1 MLHFDLVYLARLHC
15 ASHQMNWAVT
25 WCLRF
30 SSPHSQAYFLLW
42 GVLAKP
48 DWTEAWTSWK
58 AEPPSCSVAQLKAIV
73 GVCIS
78 FCCCSVCLRIWQQ
91 NCHLLFCTCLCLWES
106 CYSVSGC
113 CATVNACVCVCGC
126 RVVANPAL
134 TYTNYFMFFLKS
146 SCFSWFALCSPKQGF
161 VIKQV
166 SQWCQIWWISLQ
178 SDFTDTLI
186 SEVRRYIFNKD
197 LFTQVPFSCIGILQ
211 FSHTV
216 TNNQHVHFS
225 TSKYIWWI
233 TGSCTVAL
241 RAVTVWKLAFYL
253 IYVLPID

>member
-78 FCCCSVCLRIWQQ
+78 FCCYSVCLRIWQQ

-113 CATVNACVCVCGC
+113 CATVNVCVCLWMQGC
-126 RVVANPAL
+126 GKSSTHLYKLFHVFLKVIL
-134 TYTNYFMFFLKS
+134 FFLI
-146 SCFSWFALCSPKQGF
+146 CS
-161 VIKQV
+161 
-166 SQWCQIWWISLQ
+166 L
-178 SDFTDTLI
+178 
-186 SEVRRYIFNKD
+186 
-197 LFTQVPFSCIGILQ
+197 
-211 FSHTV
+211 
-216 TNNQHVHFS
+216 
-225 TSKYIWWI
+225 
-233 TGSCTVAL
+233 
-241 RAVTVWKLAFYL
+241 
-253 IYVLPID
+253 